1 MINHKDMERDD
12 FATKVV
18 FRKYKNGSIIALFP
32 EIPAAF
38 GEVASYTH
46 MNGHGGSHYKLV
58 MNPTKSATEA
68 EYMPLFNELVAK
80 YGYQL
85 DVRKKMKVKSK
96 IWDLTAGKF

>member
-1 MINHKDMERDD
+1 MERDD

-18 FRKYKNGSIIALFP
+18 FRKYKNGDIIALFP

-58 MNPTKSATEA
+58 MNSTKSATEA

-96 IWDLTAGKF
+96 IWDLTTSKF

>member
-1 MINHKDMERDD
+1 MERDD

-18 FRKYKNGSIIALFP
+18 FRKYKNGDIIALFP

-58 MNPTKSATEA
+58 MNSTKSATEA

-96 IWDLTAGKF
+96 IWDLTSGKF

>member
-1 MINHKDMERDD
+1 MERDN
-12 FATKVV
+12 FQTKVV
-18 FRKYKNGSIIALFP
+18 FRKCKNGDIIALFP

-46 MNGHGGSHYKLV
+46 INGHGGSHYKLV
-58 MNPTKSATEA
+58 MNSTKSATEA
-68 EYMPLFNELVAK
+68 DYMPLFNELVAK

-96 IWDLTAGKF
+96 IWDLTASNL